1 MFMLSNIYFEID
13 FKNLY
18 KTVFCHQIKRTT
30 CDLKY
35 VLISLISTS
44 SIQSNLEHLTYKPG
58 LFIKR
63 FVLSKLVV
71 GFGEQDLCP
80 WNSNIVYAWLSNYQ
94 MARAPVLYTVA
105 YLRTRILQLGN
116 GELSAVREHFW
127 NDGKSYKKILFWV
140 WFYYVFMRQK

>member
-1 MFMLSNIYFEID
+1 MRCSCFQVCILKKISKIYTSPDQTYQFG
-13 FKNLY
+13 
-18 KTVFCHQIKRTT
+18 IKLLIGLISTT
-30 CDLKY
+30 SYLFDQSI
-35 VLISLISTS
+35 ISLIC
-44 SIQSNLEHLTYKPG
+44 
-58 LFIKR
+58 LFVIKR
-63 FVLSKLVV
+63 FVVSKLDV

-127 NDGKSYKKILFWV
+127 NDGTSY
-140 WFYYVFMRQK
+140 